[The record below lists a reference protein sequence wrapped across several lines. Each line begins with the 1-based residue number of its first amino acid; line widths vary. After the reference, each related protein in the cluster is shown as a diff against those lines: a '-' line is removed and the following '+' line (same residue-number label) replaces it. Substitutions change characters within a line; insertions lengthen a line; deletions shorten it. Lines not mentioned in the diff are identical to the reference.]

1 MCCFC
6 VCEWVWVGMGGWR
19 AVGWL
24 VSSGEARGSWLEAA
38 QLRGG
43 GVCHVERQQAAIVTK
58 PNAASGDHDEAER
71 SKRQS
76 LDKAERSKRR
86 S

>member
-1 MCCFC
+1 MVGIGGQEGCG
-6 VCEWVWVGMGGWR
+6 VAGVEWGGAAELVGGSAVVWR
-19 AVGWL
+19 RR
-24 VSSGEARGSWLEAA
+24 VSCGEAAKGDRDK
-38 QLRGG
+38 
-43 GVCHVERQQAAIVTK
+43 TK
-58 PNAASGDHDEAER
+58 RASGDHDEAER